1 MKVRRAEER
10 DIPRIAELLPQVAK
24 VHADGRPDLFK
35 AGHRKYTDEE
45 LKAILRDPAPRCR
58 RKTAFLFRMAPFQC
72 FSPFFVC
79 FHAAKTRRSAHR
91 DVRPFRS
98 RRGRVKKADFPPRN
112 ACQTGEDKI

>member
-10 DIPRIAELLPQVAK
+10 DIPRIAELLLRVAK
-24 VHADGRPDLFK
+24 VHADGRPDLFR
-35 AGHRKYTDEE
+35 AGQRKYTDEE

-58 RKTAFLFRMAPFQC
+58 RKTAFLFALRRFEC
-72 FSPFFVC
+72 FSPFFVH

-112 ACQTGEDKI
+112 ACQTEEDKI